1 MKTPR
6 SPVFVE
12 DDDDVLK
19 PGERWASDKVLG
31 SGNHASAELKLAFLR
46 LFQMFED
53 RELVLRPS
61 NRKKAPY
68 GNVAKV
74 AMALGVAN
82 DTVQQAVNEKNR
94 TGKVADPDPRGPPPA
109 DWDDY
114 APMEGYALRC

>member
-53 RELVLRPS
+53 RELVLS
-61 NRKKAPY
+61 HAV
-68 GNVAKV
+68 G
-74 AMALGVAN
+74 AMVPVCVHITTFQQG
-82 DTVQQAVNEKNR
+82 TVEQ
-94 TGKVADPDPRGPPPA
+94 
-109 DWDDY
+109 
-114 APMEGYALRC
+114 